1 MELKE
6 LIGKEKLNKR
16 IKERIRSIFFFIFI
30 ISLLS
35 LNLGQGDSNWFL
47 KKYFNEILFIYS
59 KAISWSQL
67 WEELPVLVLLL
78 F

>member
-35 LNLGQGDSNWFL
+35 LNLGQGDSN
-47 KKYFNEILFIYS
+47 
-59 KAISWSQL
+59 
-67 WEELPVLVLLL
+67 
-78 F
+78 